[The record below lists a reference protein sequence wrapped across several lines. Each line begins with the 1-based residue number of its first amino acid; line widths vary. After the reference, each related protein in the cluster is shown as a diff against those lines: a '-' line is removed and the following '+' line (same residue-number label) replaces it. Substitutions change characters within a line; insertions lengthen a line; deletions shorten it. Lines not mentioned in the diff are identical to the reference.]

1 MTVTLSNDEKKIS
14 QARKE
19 IRRQYYFHIDYNP
32 SLDEPSQRQLIQK
45 IYVPNSVEPDF
56 KDRPEAEPSLNHYL
70 LSQRELK
77 GKKLPT
83 ITRVHQSPPNIKIK
97 PIE

>member
-1 MTVTLSNDEKKIS
+1 MPVTLSNDEKKIS
-14 QARKE
+14 LARNE
-19 IRRQYYFHIDYNP
+19 IRRQYYFHTAYNP
-32 SLDEPSQRQLIQK
+32 QLDEPSQRQLIQK

-56 KDRPEAEPSLNHYL
+56 KDRPEVEPSLNHYL

-83 ITRVHQSPPNIKIK
+83 ITRVH
-97 PIE
+97 